1 VEGPTAVALLSGL
14 LAPCLL
20 MVAHGSPARAEL
32 AKSVLPVHLHVPFV
46 APPFTSEGVVG
57 LAYELYLSSLRD
69 VELVLE
75 EVEVFAPEDPSRSLF
90 TLAGAD
96 LLKCLLRPGRSSE
109 SGSPEVLRG
118 GEFAVVPLWVR
129 LGAGLPAPESLAH
142 RATFRLV
149 RSDGSEQEY
158 TVEGGTVRVPP
169 RDRIVLAP
177 PLPAGRWLM
186 ANGPSMLGDHRLF
199 LHALD
204 GTASNTQRFASD
216 WMLLGPD
223 GCLVRGDP
231 RENEDWYAHGVP
243 VLAVA
248 DAVVVHIA
256 DGLPENVPLSDE
268 RAVPNKRDTMTGNCV
283 VLQLTDDR
291 FAFYGHLQPGSL
303 LVRVGDRVHAGQE
316 LARIGNSGNSDA
328 PHLHFHVANGPDPLS
343 GEGVPFAFT
352 SFVLL
357 DALDVPSWERMLEG
371 AVAWEQPADRR
382 PVLRANEMPL
392 GESIVEF
399 R

>member
-1 VEGPTAVALLSGL
+1 MALVLLSGL
-14 LAPCLL
+14 LVPCLL
-20 MVAHGSPARAEL
+20 MVAHVSPVRAEL
-32 AKSVLPVHLHVPFV
+32 AKSVLPVHLHVPFM
-46 APPFTSEGVVG
+46 APPFTAEGRLG
-57 LAYELYLSSLRD
+57 LGYELYLSSFRD

-75 EVEVFAPEDPSRSLF
+75 QVDVFAPEDPSRSLF

-109 SGSPEVLRG
+109 LGSPEVLRG
-118 GEFAVVPLWVR
+118 GEFAVVALWVR
-129 LGAGLPAPESLAH
+129 LGSGLPAPESLAH
-142 RATFRLV
+142 RAMFRLV
-149 RSDGSEQEY
+149 RPDGSEQEY
-158 TVEGGTVRVPP
+158 TVEGGTIRVPSQDP
-169 RDRIVLAP
+169 VVLGP

-199 LHALD
+199 VHALD

-223 GCLVRGDP
+223 GRLLRGDP
-231 RENEDWYAHGVP
+231 HENKDWYAYGVP

-248 DAVVVHIA
+248 DAGVAHVA
-256 DGLPENVPLSDE
+256 DGLPENVPLSEE

-283 VLQLTDDR
+283 VLQLTDHR

-303 LVRVGDRVHAGQE
+303 LVQVGDRVHAGQE
-316 LARIGNSGNSDA
+316 LARIGNSGSSDA
-328 PHLHFHVANGPDPLS
+328 PHLHFHIANGPDPLS
-343 GEGVPFAFT
+343 GQGVPFAFT

-357 DALDVPSWERMLEG
+357 DALDVPRWESMLEG
-371 AVAWEQPADRR
+371 DVAWEQPADRQ

-392 GESIVEF
+392 GESIIGY